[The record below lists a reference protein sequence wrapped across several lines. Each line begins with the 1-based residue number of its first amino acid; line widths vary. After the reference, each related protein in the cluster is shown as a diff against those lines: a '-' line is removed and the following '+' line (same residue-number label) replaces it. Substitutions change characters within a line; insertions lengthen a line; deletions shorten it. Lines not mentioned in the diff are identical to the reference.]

1 MEAACQMQHCADA
14 VTSDAMTEERATMQM
29 ATPDSRPVY
38 AEFMERIKALYPE
51 LTPQFQAGAKYLLDH
66 PDEIAV
72 SSMRTI
78 ARNAN
83 VQSSTL
89 VRLAQYLGFQGWPE
103 LKAIFVERVRS
114 VPEGYAKK
122 ADSITRQKESGSLI
136 AQVFEAQR
144 LNLGVT
150 EARNQAAL
158 LAAAKLIEKV
168 KQVHI
173 AGFRASYPIAF
184 SFQYLYRLFR
194 PSVQLI
200 NAHAGT
206 LEMGLRA
213 ISKEDAVV
221 VISFA
226 PYSSEALTVVREAR
240 KIGCKL
246 LAITDSDVAP
256 VALEANQSI
265 IIAVESPSF
274 FPSIVA
280 GIAAIE
286 SLVELLVSRG
296 GPAAVKQLEMAEKQ
310 LFEAGAYHSPP
321 RS

>member
-1 MEAACQMQHCADA
+1 MQ
-14 VTSDAMTEERATMQM
+14 VETPGGRRAF
-29 ATPDSRPVY
+29 
-38 AEFMERIKALYPE
+38 AEFMDRLKALYPE

-114 VPEGYAKK
+114 VPEGYAKR
-122 ADSITRQKESGSLI
+122 ARSITRQKQSGSLI
-136 AQVFEAQR
+136 AQVFNAQR
-144 LNLGVT
+144 LNLDVT
-150 EARNQAAL
+150 EARNQSAL
-158 LAAAKLIEKV
+158 LSAAKLIEKV

-173 AGFRASYPIAF
+173 AGFRASYPMAF

-194 PSVQLI
+194 PNVQLI
-200 NAHAGT
+200 DAHAGT
-206 LEMGLRA
+206 LEMALRA
-213 ISKEDAVV
+213 IGKDDAVV

-226 PYSSEALTVVREAR
+226 PYSSEALTVAREAR
-240 KIGCKL
+240 NTGCKL

-256 VALEANQSI
+256 IALESDQTI
-265 IIAVESPSF
+265 IISVESPSF

-296 GPAAVKQLEMAEKQ
+296 GPAAVKQIEMAERQ
-310 LFEAGAYHSPP
+310 LLEAGAYHQPSRP
-321 RS
+321 